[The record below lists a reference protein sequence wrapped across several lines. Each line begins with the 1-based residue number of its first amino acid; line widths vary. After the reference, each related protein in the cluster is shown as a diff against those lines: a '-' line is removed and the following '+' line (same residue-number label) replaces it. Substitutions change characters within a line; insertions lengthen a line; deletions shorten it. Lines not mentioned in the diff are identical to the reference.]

1 MKPTLA
7 QLVSFLRF
15 LVLASAGKAL
25 GLFQGFLVVWLLDVS
40 QYGYYAAVIAMA
52 TTVASMGNAGI
63 GMFISAFG
71 GRHHGDVVR
80 MGSVARAAASVQNV
94 LLAFCG
100 VLVLIAMPLQYL
112 ALDLGSWWTLVM
124 LTVLGAATMA
134 VSVRN
139 MMQYE
144 ILRICLRLELVQAID
159 CVLVGLRIAAIVA
172 LHVAGMLDA
181 VWLVAAN
188 LVISLLA
195 LGVQQRY
202 LRPLAQPGARAEQID
217 NDRRDAWRIVLPQ
230 LPNAIYTAF
239 QGQIP
244 YWLMSV
250 LTTVTTVAEFTVL
263 GRLGLLFGFLFD
275 VVSGYFIP
283 RVGRCQDPQRLGR
296 MIVQILSTFYLVEV
310 LILVVAYFFR
320 HQLLWLLGPQYA
332 HLDAQLVLI
341 LCSMGVA
348 SVSASLHAINSSRAW
363 LAHSWSFIVLT
374 VITQALSLLVLDV
387 STLNG
392 LLWFSLLPH
401 FPFILVNILFMMRG
415 LAHFRLS
422 APPSGNVP

>member
-1 MKPTLA
+1 MPTLA

-15 LVLASAGKAL
+15 LLLASAGKAL

-40 QYGYYAAVIAMA
+40 TYGFYAAVIAMA

-71 GRHHGDVVR
+71 GRFHSDPVR
-80 MGSVARAAASVQNV
+80 MGSIARAAAAVQNV
-94 LLAFCG
+94 LLAGCG
-100 VLVLIAMPLQYL
+100 VLILVAMPLQYF
-112 ALDLGSWWTLVM
+112 ALGLDSLWTMAL
-124 LTVLGAATMA
+124 LTMLGAATMA

-144 ILRICLRLELVQAID
+144 ILRICLRLELVQGID
-159 CVLVGLRIAAIVA
+159 CILLVLRITAVIA
-172 LHVAGMLDA
+172 LYLAGMLDA

-195 LGVQQRY
+195 LGVQQRL
-202 LRPLAQPGARAEQID
+202 LRPLVHAGATPEQFQ
-217 NDRRDAWRIVLPQ
+217 NDRRDAWHIVLPQ

-250 LTTVTTVAEFTVL
+250 LTTVTTVAEYTVL
-263 GRLGLLFGFLFD
+263 GRLGVLFGFLFE

-283 RVGRCQDPQRLGR
+283 RVGRCQDPQRLGSL
-296 MIVQILSTFYLVEV
+296 IIQILSIFYLLEV
-310 LILVVAYFFR
+310 LILVIAYFIR

-348 SVSASLHAINSSRAW
+348 SVSGSLHAINSSRAW

-374 VITQALSLLVLDV
+374 VVTQALSLLVLDV

-401 FPFILVNILFMMRG
+401 FPFIVANIIFMMRG
-415 LAHFRLS
+415 LAHFRVT
-422 APPSGNVP
+422 APPTGNVP